1 MPGAFRRILQTP
13 HSIPDSG
20 ACVNAC
26 WAAETLPMQLLDC
39 LHHTPVRTLLA
50 LCQANGFACPAP
62 LAKAELA
69 AWLHARLASRCRAS
83 YLAQLPHDQ
92 LAILHA
98 LAQQPAPWPLPQFEA
113 RFGQIRRH
121 RPWRQDEPRYPWR
134 APVSMAEAL
143 VYRGLI
149 FVIKTTH
156 QLPHVVL
163 PAEIAQA
170 LRQPLPDAPPFAPNP
185 PLARALLDLALLLAY
200 LQQAVVRPLHGRWLT
215 PQHCRRLGACL
226 APPLPAGRAPSQRH
240 SPRLAFAHYL
250 AERLQLVTVAAGL
263 LKPSPTAL
271 AWLEQ
276 SADVQLS
283 ACWQAWLAPD
293 DANRD
298 LWRRFHLPGYT
309 LRDPAGFA
317 RRLVDRLALARWGDL
332 SDLLPWWER
341 EQAHDHVVQ
350 DLLHGPLAGLAALP
364 DEVDLSAA
372 QPPALTAIGAW
383 LAAGHPAPALP
394 APQPLT
400 ATDDA
405 TLDLPTVA
413 PPLLAALLALA
424 PWTDLQPGPRL
435 RFTPV
440 AIVRAISQGH
450 SLSGLWPLCRRFVQP
465 PLDPLLVAQLQGWA
479 AQQRWVELRPALLL
493 HAPLSADMDVLW
505 ADRAVRQH
513 LGQRLAG
520 DQASVR
526 SVEPS
531 HLRRALSARGY
542 AVRSAVDLLASKQA
556 LPGAGDAWWLF
567 TAGLIQRLLA
577 ERLGLAALPGAV
589 LSALQATLGPAELEA
604 AHAAASAAAAALEAA
619 LEEPPDPAPRLPSDQ
634 IEQLLLDAMRQEG
647 VVQILYWSPWHSET
661 TQRCVQPL
669 ALQWRGD
676 HRYLIAHCHTA
687 NAQRTFRLDRILD
700 LTPSPPTP

>member
-1 MPGAFRRILQTP
+1 M
-13 HSIPDSG
+13 H
-20 ACVNAC
+20 
-26 WAAETLPMQLLDC
+26 LLDC

-62 LAKAELA
+62 VPKAELA
-69 AWLHARLASRCRAS
+69 AWLHGRLASRCRAP
-83 YLAQLPHDQ
+83 YLAQLSHDQ

-98 LAQQPAPWPLPQFEA
+98 LAQQPAPWPLPQFEV
-113 RFGQIRRH
+113 RFGQIRRY

-134 APVSMAEAL
+134 APVSVAEAL

-149 FVIKTTH
+149 FVIKTT
-156 QLPHVVL
+156 QQAPHVVL

-170 LRQPLPDAPPFAPNP
+170 LRQPQPAAPPFAPNP
-185 PLARALLDLALLLAY
+185 PPARALLDLALLLAY
-200 LQQAVVRPLHGRWLT
+200 VQQAEVRPLHGRWLS
-215 PQHCRRLGACL
+215 PQHCQRLGACL
-226 APPLPAGRAPSQRH
+226 APPLPTGRLPSQRH

-263 LKPSPTAL
+263 LKPSPAAL

-276 SADVQLS
+276 SADAQLS

-298 LWRRFHLPGYT
+298 LWRRFHLPGHT
-309 LRDPAGFA
+309 LRDPTGFA
-317 RRLVDRLALARWGDL
+317 RRLVDRLALASWGDL

-341 EQAHDHVVQ
+341 EQTHDQMVQ

-364 DEVDLSAA
+364 DEIDLSVA

-383 LAAGHPAPALP
+383 LAAGQPAPVLP
-394 APQPLT
+394 APQPLVVND
-400 ATDDA
+400 DDA
-405 TLDLPTVA
+405 TLDLPTAA

-424 PWTDLQPGPRL
+424 PWTDLEPGSRL
-435 RFTPV
+435 RFTP
-440 AIVRAISQGH
+440 ASLARAIGQGR
-450 SLSGLWPLCRRFVQP
+450 SLPGLWALCRRFVDP
-465 PLDPLLVAQLQGWA
+465 PLDESLVTQLQAWA

-493 HAPLSADMDVLW
+493 HAPSPADLDALW

-526 SVEPS
+526 SAEPS
-531 HLRRALSARGY
+531 RLRRALSARGY
-542 AVRSAVDLLASKQA
+542 AVRSAVDPVDTPQA
-556 LPGAGDAWWLF
+556 LPAAGDTWWLY

-577 ERLGLAALPGAV
+577 ERLGLAALPGAI
-589 LSALQATLGPAELEA
+589 LSALQAALGPAELEA
-604 AHAAASAAAAALEAA
+604 AQAAASAASAALQTA
-619 LEEPPDPAPRLPSDQ
+619 LEEPPDPAPRLPPDQ
-634 IEQLLLDAMRQEG
+634 IEQLLLDALRREG
-647 VVQILYWSPWHSET
+647 VVQILYWSPWQSET
-661 TQRCVQPL
+661 TQRRVQPL

-676 HRYLIAHCHTA
+676 HRYLIAHCHSA

-700 LTPSPPTP
+700 LTPAPRLENGV